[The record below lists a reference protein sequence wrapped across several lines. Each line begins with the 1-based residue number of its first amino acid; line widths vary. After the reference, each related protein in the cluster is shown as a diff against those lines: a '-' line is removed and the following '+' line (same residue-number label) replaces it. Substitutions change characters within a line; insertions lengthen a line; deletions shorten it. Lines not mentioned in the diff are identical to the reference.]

1 MCERV
6 LLLKHVLITSM
17 STDVETASKMVQ
29 KSVMESDKLNV
40 EMEKHVDRVVLVS
53 SMVYVV
59 LLVELP
65 IIVLPEAMD

>member
-1 MCERV
+1 
-6 LLLKHVLITSM
+6 M